1 MATKIQKRLYKVQT
15 GECSYFT
22 NVEANSV
29 EEACQRAKQ
38 YLKLERPILGCTS
51 EPIYEAGI
59 GVETDKQDVSENG
72 IFEIVIRGTDPALVD
87 KMKKALGYLIP
98 GPHINP
104 EDGWDESLVGSSYPL
119 KDVTDDLFV
128 TSL

>member
-1 MATKIQKRLYKVQT
+1 MATKIQKRLYKVQIS
-15 GECSYFT
+15 ECSSFS
-22 NVEANSV
+22 NVEASSI
-29 EEACQRAKQ
+29 EEACQKAKQ
-38 YLKLERPILGCTS
+38 ALKLKTPILGCTS

-59 GVETDKQDVSENG
+59 GVDTDKQDVSETG

-98 GPHINP
+98 GPHIDP
-104 EDGWDESLVGSSYPL
+104 EDGWDESLVGSSHPL

-128 TSL
+128 TCF